1 MKTTIFA
8 LLLSVATLVPGA
20 AYSDGMHA
28 ETASA
33 PASVAGAKL
42 REGEVFAPARARL
55 VKQGWKPVNVHP
67 DKDEYID
74 PDTRA
79 KLGTFPEVHVC
90 SMDTASCILYYTKAG
105 KCLRVDTVGETIKA
119 MKVVEWRQECFGDA
133 DKPVE
138 AAAQK

>member
-1 MKTTIFA
+1 MKTTIIA
-8 LLLSVATLVPGA
+8 LLLSVATLVSGA

-28 ETASA
+28 ETATA
-33 PASVAGAKL
+33 PSSVAGVKL

-55 VKQGWKPVNVHP
+55 VKQGWKPDNVHP
-67 DKDEYID
+67 NKDEYID

-90 SMDTASCILYYTKAG
+90 SMDTASCILYYKKAG

-138 AAAQK
+138 AASQK

>member
-1 MKTTIFA
+1 MKTSIIALIFSA
-8 LLLSVATLVPGA
+8 ATFLPAA
-20 AYSDGMHA
+20 AYSDGVHA
-28 ETASA
+28 ETTVAPSA
-33 PASVAGAKL
+33 VAGVKL

-55 VKQGWKPVNVHP
+55 VKQGWKPANVHP
-67 DKDEYID
+67 DKNEYID